1 MFLGDLIKSTG
12 VLSFF
17 LTTCETRVTVCVSV
31 AYNEGI
37 RHVFIVKAEAKF
49 SLRPMKNIPPLGF
62 AYLELLHLLMGH
74 LQLPQQLCQRQKPTQ
89 SPSVWSEN
97 KQGNIMA
104 HGF

>member
-37 RHVFIVKAEAKF
+37 RHVFIVKADNE
-49 SLRPMKNIPPLGF
+49 I
-62 AYLELLHLLMGH
+62 
-74 LQLPQQLCQRQKPTQ
+74 QLN
-89 SPSVWSEN
+89 SV
-97 KQGNIMA
+97 
-104 HGF
+104 